1 MQDLKNRTEVFA
13 LNCWI
18 LCKSI
23 PKSREYDAVVRQL
36 IRSSTSVAANY
47 RSANRAKSDR
57 DFINKMKIVE
67 EEADESQFWLEF
79 LLEILDN
86 KDLNIKELIQEANSL
101 RLLSLPSKL

>member
-1 MQDLKNRTEVFA
+1 MQDLKNRTKVFA

-23 PKSREYDAVVRQL
+23 PKTREYDAVVRQL

-86 KDLNIKELIQEANSL
+86 KDHNIKELI
-101 RLLSLPSKL
+101 